1 MCLDFPHFCGA
12 NKFLP
17 MRQVFRLATLAL
29 LLLVS
34 FGAMAQQKK
43 TKGVPGFD
51 FRIGYGIVPVQNL
64 NESFSTE
71 LIPDLADD
79 KYVTLDKKGTG
90 MFSASASFQTLGRW
104 GFGIDAVYGKT
115 KAVFKYPNTSTQE
128 PESKWFTV
136 MGRVNYTYF
145 ADVVNLPHIQLYGSI
160 AAGTSF
166 RDAQVEKGGT
176 TKTFNQ
182 NYFAY
187 QITPFGI
194 RTGQK
199 IGFWAEL
206 GYGFKGL
213 LNAGLSLQF

>member
-1 MCLDFPHFCGA
+1 MRNFSLWAGLA
-12 NKFLP
+12 FL
-17 MRQVFRLATLAL
+17 FLFSSNT
-29 LLLVS
+29 
-34 FGAMAQQKK
+34 FAQQKK
-43 TKGVPGFD
+43 FKGVPGFD
-51 FRIGYGIVPVQNL
+51 FRIGYGITPVQNL
-64 NESFSTE
+64 NNSFSTE

-79 KYVTLDKKGTG
+79 KYVTLKKEGTG
-90 MFSASASFQTLGRW
+90 MFSASASFQTAGHW

-115 KAVFKYPNTSTQE
+115 KAVFTYPNTSSQE

-136 MGRVNYTYF
+136 MANVRYTYF
-145 ADVVNLPHIQLYGSI
+145 VNLIQVPNIQLYGSI
-160 AAGTSF
+160 AAGSSF
-166 RDAQVEKGGT
+166 RDAQVEKSGS

-199 IGFWAEL
+199 IAFWAEL

>member
-1 MCLDFPHFCGA
+1 
-12 NKFLP
+12 
-17 MRQVFRLATLAL
+17 MRHAFRLAILASL
-29 LLLVS
+29 LFISSAS
-34 FGAMAQQKK
+34 FSQEKK
-43 TKGVPGFD
+43 FNGVPGFD
-51 FRIGYGIVPVQNL
+51 FKIGYGIVPVQNL

-71 LIPDLADD
+71 LIPDLVDEN
-79 KYVTLDKKGTG
+79 YVTLDRKGSG
-90 MFSASASFQTLGRW
+90 MFSASATFQTMGRW

-115 KAVFKYPNTSTQE
+115 EAIFRYPNTSTQE
-128 PESKWFTV
+128 PTSKWFTV
-136 MGRVNYTYF
+136 MGRVNFTYYT
-145 ADVVNLPHIQLYGSI
+145 DVVNAPNIQIYGGI
-160 AAGTSF
+160 AAGSSF

-213 LNAGLSLQF
+213 LNAGLSLKF

>member
-1 MCLDFPHFCGA
+1 
-12 NKFLP
+12 
-17 MRQVFRLATLAL
+17 MRHAFRLAGIASFMLF
-29 LLLVS
+29 S
-34 FGAMAQQKK
+34 FGVFAQQK
-43 TKGVPGFD
+43 TFKGVPGFD
-51 FRIGYGIVPVQNL
+51 FRIGYGITPVQTL
-64 NESFSTE
+64 SESFSTE

-79 KYVTLDKKGTG
+79 KYVTLQKKGSG
-90 MFSASASFQTLGRW
+90 MFSASASFNTSGRW

-115 KAVFKYPNTSTQE
+115 KAIFKYPNTSTQE

-136 MGRVNYTYF
+136 MGRVNYTYYTDLVS
-145 ADVVNLPHIQLYGSI
+145 APNIQLYGSI
-160 AAGTSF
+160 AAGSSF
-166 RDAQVEKGGT
+166 RDAQVEKAGT

-206 GYGFKGL
+206 GYGYKGL